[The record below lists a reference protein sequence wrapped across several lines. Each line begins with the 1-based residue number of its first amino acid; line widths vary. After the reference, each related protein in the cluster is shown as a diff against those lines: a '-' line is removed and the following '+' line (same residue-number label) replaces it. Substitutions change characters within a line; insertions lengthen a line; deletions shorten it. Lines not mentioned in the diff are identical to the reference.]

1 MFGIRALTV
10 FVLKDIEEL
19 VTTGRQLK
27 GCPYYGS
34 RQAVEDAQVTI
45 Q

>member
-45 Q
+45 